1 MADGQ
6 QKSID
11 ALSRAFTLPVHFLNV
26 ARRFIMFGT
35 DYHECERVLSQIASM
50 EEWTQRWTESAS
62 RFEGKG
68 YRALEMH
75 QPATAKT
82 MFKQAYLSYRLAGF
96 PILQDTEQR
105 RELYVLHKETF
116 RQMALLD
123 TFKTDF
129 IQVPYEG
136 HELPGYIVLPG
147 GQGPWP
153 VLVYLTGADGWK
165 EDQYFIAA
173 RRAAERGMACVVID
187 GPGQGEG
194 IAVHHL
200 SARYDY
206 EVVVAVILDF
216 LQTLEYLDMASVGI
230 MGSSASGYYAPRVA
244 AFEKR
249 IKACAVLSALYDVV
263 EGVFDVY
270 PPIRSRLAEI
280 VGTDSLDE
288 ARRRFAAFTLKGV
301 AGRIECPCLIVHG
314 ECDQIIPVSEAQRLY
329 GALNCP
335 KELRIWEGANHNCDN
350 FDIESK
356 AFMFDWLRERL
367 V

>member
-1 MADGQ
+1 MANNQ
-6 QKSID
+6 AKSID
-11 ALSRAFTLPVHFLNV
+11 ALSKAFTLPVHFLNV
-26 ARRFIMFGT
+26 ARRFIMFGS

-105 RELYVLHKETF
+105 RELYGLHKETF

-129 IQVPYEG
+129 VQVPYEG
-136 HELPGYIVLPG
+136 YELPGYIVLPG

-153 VLVYLTGADGWK
+153 VLIYLTGADGWK

-173 RRAAERGMACVVID
+173 RRVAERGMACVVLD

-194 IAVHHL
+194 IGIHHL
-200 SARYDY
+200 YARYDY
-206 EVVVAVILDF
+206 EVVVSAILDF
-216 LQTLEYLDMASVGI
+216 LQTLEYLDMAKVGI

-249 IKACAVLSALYDVV
+249 IKACVILSALYDVV

-270 PPIRSRLAEI
+270 PPIRTRLAEI
-280 VGTDSLDE
+280 IGADSLDE
-288 ARRRFAAFTLKGV
+288 ARRRFAAFTLKGI

-314 ECDQIIPVSEAQRLY
+314 ECDQIIPVSEARRLY
-329 GALNCP
+329 KALNCP
-335 KELRIWEGANHNCDN
+335 KELKIWEGANHNCDN